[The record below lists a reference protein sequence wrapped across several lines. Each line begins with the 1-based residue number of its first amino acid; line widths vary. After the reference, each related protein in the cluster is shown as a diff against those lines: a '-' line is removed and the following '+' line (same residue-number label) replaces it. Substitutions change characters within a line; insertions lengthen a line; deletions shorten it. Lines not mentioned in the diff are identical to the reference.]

1 MWDWIK
7 EAATTVANAGAQYLM
22 HTTFIESLMTMTY
35 EQAYQALHDK
45 VFELDNDGYQAF
57 LNALN
62 MLHMQTQQQLQNTA
76 QFGSGESWGSSFE
89 DQMAQSMAE
98 IQAGVS
104 GQPNPVYQQLQS
116 RLQNL
121 EAIAQHAQAFR
132 QEALAA
138 GAGTGSGVSPAAALA
153 DSASA
158 NISAGASRVAEEV
171 DAFQRHA
178 REIFSSFTDN
188 LAETRAEKKDDAAP
202 LDEMAALQLY
212 VQTDGRVTAAMTRLM
227 PGSADAAVIDEL
239 LDICDDYRRVM
250 DAPPSAHGMYS
261 DADLNRKIGQAL
273 TFAAMAAESLRDDK
287 QALGLLHQALDAYM
301 AAGDTAEIAK
311 CQEKIGALEV
321 VLSGD
326 TDAEIESLQ
335 SALLAQS
342 EPSLDRAETLISLG
356 EAINR
361 NGDDFGARE
370 HLHDAE
376 DLLIALGHDN
386 PDSGD
391 LAQSLMASMQALM
404 AGEAQAGDTDIEKSM
419 AVRGLYMR
427 LYHALGSAYRDDDPE
442 RAASYLARAEAM
454 DSQAAS
460 QDFGAQMM
468 ALLNGGKP
476 GPS

>member
-7 EAATTVANAGAQYLM
+7 EAAATVANAGAQYLM

-35 EQAYQALHDK
+35 EQAHQALHDK

-62 MLHMQTQQQLQNTA
+62 MLYTQTQQQLNNTA

-104 GQPNPVYQQLQS
+104 GNPNPVYQQLQT

-121 EAIAQHAQAFR
+121 EAVAQYAQMFR

-138 GAGTGSGVSPAAALA
+138 GAGTGSGTSPAAELA
-153 DSASA
+153 DSATA
-158 NISAGASRVAEEV
+158 NISAGASRVAQEV

-178 REIFSSFTDN
+178 REIFSSFSEQVSAGQSATDDTG
-188 LAETRAEKKDDAAP
+188 EP

-212 VQTDGRVTAAMTRLM
+212 IQTDSRVTAAMTRLM

-239 LDICDDYRRVM
+239 VDICGAYRRVLE
-250 DAPPSAHGMYS
+250 APPSAHGMYS

-287 QALGLLHQALDAYM
+287 QALGFLHQALDAYK
-301 AAGDTAEIAK
+301 AAGDTSEIAK
-311 CQEKIGALEV
+311 CQEKIDALEI

-335 SALLAQS
+335 RTLLEQTA
-342 EPSLDRAETLISLG
+342 PSLDRVETLIALG

-376 DLLIALGHDN
+376 DLLAAMGHDN

-391 LAQSLMASMQALM
+391 LAQSLMTSMQALM
-404 AGEAQAGDTDIEKSM
+404 AGEVQAGETDIEKSM

-427 LYHALGSAYRDDDPE
+427 LYHALASAYRDDDPE
-442 RAASYLARAEAM
+442 RAATYLERAEAM
-454 DSQAAS
+454 DSQSAS

-468 ALLNGGKP
+468 ALLNGGKS